1 MTEKKMKREN
11 MRGKKK
17 KEDPFPKFNRQ
28 GEFFNGF
35 IDENSKCPMVV

>member
-1 MTEKKMKREN
+1 MTGKKMKREN

-17 KEDPFPKFNRQ
+17 KEVPFPKFNRQ

-35 IDENSKCPMVV
+35 ID